1 MKFHTEFTGSSIS
14 LQFRPILHVHID
26 EHREREKLSCGDSP
40 ARGGSPLDHPMREGQ
55 LPPSP
60 HPLHLCAYV
69 DEKGSKMLQ
78 KGEQLLCCILD

>member
-1 MKFHTEFTGSSIS
+1 MEFAGSSVS

-26 EHREREKLSCGDSP
+26 EHREKMQSRE
-40 ARGGSPLDHPMREGQ
+40 GGSPLDPPMREGQ

-69 DEKGSKMLQ
+69 GEEVSKMLQ